1 MTKSD
6 TATDTRSGPTEL
18 TRAMGLRVR
27 SLRER
32 AGMTQT
38 ELAEAVGYENGTS
51 ITFIEQGRNNV
62 KPDVLLLLCSVLK
75 TSPNELFG
83 WDGWK
88 A

>member
-18 TRAMGLRVR
+18 TYAMGLRIR

-32 AGMTQT
+32 AGMTQG
-38 ELAEAVGYENGTS
+38 ELAAAVGYENGTS
-51 ITFIEQGRNNV
+51 ITFIEQGRNSI
-62 KPDVLLLLCSVLK
+62 KADVLLILCSMLK

-88 A
+88 S